1 MMNMPIKIVIL
12 SLLFSLLSPF
22 PSLAESVLE
31 RVKDTGVV
39 KLAIREDASPFGYLD
54 QSGNLQGYCLDFFAL
69 LRHKLTQELNRDVI
83 AVRLLKSRLAN
94 RFELVERGFADLE
107 CGPNTIRDNIS
118 YKIGFSQPFFLT
130 GTQFLI
136 KDNLANILK
145 LNNPFADLTIGLIA
159 HTTTEEFISKKYPRA
174 KVEKFQGIT
183 ARMRGIQALQQG
195 KIDAFISDG
204 ILLRGEADL
213 QNLSSQAYSLI
224 PKQPITC
231 DYYGMIIPQNDAPWR
246 DFVNGVI
253 ASQESEKIFTKWFKN
268 IIPYTIEE
276 KDFCQK

>member
-1 MMNMPIKIVIL
+1 MMNMRIKIVIL
-12 SLLFSLLSPF
+12 SLLFPLLLPS
-22 PSLAESVLE
+22 PSLAESVLD

-54 QSGNLQGYCLDFFAL
+54 RAGNLQGYCLDFFAL
-69 LRHKLTQELNRDVI
+69 LRNKLTQELKRDVI

-94 RFELVERGFADLE
+94 RFELVERGFVDLE
-107 CGPNTIRDNIS
+107 CGPNTIRDNLTNN
-118 YKIGFSQPFFLT
+118 IGFSQPFFLT

-145 LNNPFADLTIGLIA
+145 LNNIFADLTIGLIA
-159 HTTTEEFISKKYPRA
+159 HTTTEEFISNKYPRA

-183 ARMRGIQALQQG
+183 ARMRGVQALQQG

-213 QNLSSQAYSLI
+213 QNLSPQTYILI
-224 PKQPITC
+224 PKKPITC
-231 DYYGMIIPQNDAPWR
+231 DYYGMIIPQNDSQWR
-246 DFVNGVI
+246 DFVNAVI
-253 ASQESEKIFTKWFKN
+253 ASQESEKIFTKWFEN
-268 IIPYTIEE
+268 IIPYTAG
-276 KDFCQK
+276 KQDFC